1 MGGISSFMHSGLAR
15 AVVRAGQI
23 PACTQ
28 VKNPL
33 GKNPHNK
40 SSRQVHARRCCC
52 AHQGHQNGFCNLALH
67 GVPPSVGSSWAAC
80 FDDVHEQRMGG
91 RPWEN
96 LGSGAD
102 QFWHI
107 GKLPGH

>member
-1 MGGISSFMHSGLAR
+1 
-15 AVVRAGQI
+15 
-23 PACTQ
+23 
-28 VKNPL
+28 
-33 GKNPHNK
+33 
-40 SSRQVHARRCCC
+40 
-52 AHQGHQNGFCNLALH
+52 LALH